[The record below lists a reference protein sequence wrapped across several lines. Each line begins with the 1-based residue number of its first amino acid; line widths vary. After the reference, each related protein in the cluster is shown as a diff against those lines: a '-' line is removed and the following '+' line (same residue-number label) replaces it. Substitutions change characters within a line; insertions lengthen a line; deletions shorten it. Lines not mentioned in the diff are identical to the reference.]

1 MSMLLKGKKILLGI
15 SGSIAAYKAAPLSRL
30 FIKAG
35 AEVQILMTEAATN
48 FISPLT
54 LSTLTNKAVFST
66 VHSEEGWNNHVE
78 FGLWA
83 DAMIVAPATA
93 NTLSRMACG
102 LCDNV
107 VLAAYLSA
115 RCPVFVAPAM
125 DVDMWKHPTTLRN
138 IDQLQQDGVHVLPV
152 EHGELASGLIG
163 EGRMAEP
170 ETILSHLQNFFQKK
184 SFLKGKKILITAG
197 PTLEEIDPVR
207 YISNYSSGKMGLAL
221 TRAALEA
228 GASVTLVLGPVHIP
242 ILTHAELEVIHVKG
256 AQEMYQAALQHFEK
270 ADIGIMAAAVADYR
284 PESIAEQKIKKT
296 GDQLVLK
303 LIKNPDIAAE
313 LGRRKRPEQFLVG
326 FALETENQEVN
337 ALSKLHKKNLDLIV
351 LNSPNTPGAAFLHD
365 TNQVSLL
372 EADGTQQEFP
382 LKTKDEVALDIL
394 NALHSKF
401 EKAS

>member
-83 DAMIVAPATA
+83 DAMIIAPATA

-401 EKAS
+401 EKS

>member
-401 EKAS
+401 EKS

>member
-83 DAMIVAPATA
+83 DAMIIAPATA

>member
-107 VLAAYLSA
+107 LLAAYLSA

-401 EKAS
+401 EKS